1 MHEEEEEHG
10 GEKTEREEK
19 GAESDDDDDQVDGEV
34 RKTNGRGFRDEE
46 REKGSSWRRRDKET
60 MHASS
65 TLVYL
70 IDHYDYSPKQTVN
83 SPLQTPRYGCAT
95 GICISN
101 AF

>member
-1 MHEEEEEHG
+1 MTIEHRNQVCLLIL
-10 GEKTEREEK
+10 EHSVERERVDLRRSAKRNKSE
-19 GAESDDDDDQVDGEV
+19 AEEATQ
-34 RKTNGRGFRDEE
+34 
-46 REKGSSWRRRDKET
+46 RRRDKET

-83 SPLQTPRYGCAT
+83 SPRDYGCAT
-95 GICISN
+95 DICISN